1 MWSLL
6 QHIFN
11 FKAWPPCPLKGAHT
25 AYILMLTHF
34 WRNSKD
40 LTYKLPERRAH
51 TKFLVCFWYVE
62 SMSEVCTSIP
72 VAYHLRTLNLPFGVG
87 FGYGKRYEYGI
98 FLHILLVT
106 WLHTKY
112 VSETY
117 LAFGPLTV
125 CFWYAIRYAFGMC
138 AIPFSIPL
146 HTLYLPFEVCF
157 WYGKRY
163 GFGIFFAYTFGHLVA
178 YQIHIRNI
186 PCLCFCFDHKYGMF
200 LVCYY
205 RYAFGMCAIP
215 EQYQSWVCFRYA

>member
-1 MWSLL
+1 MEKGMNMVFFCIYLWSPGCIPNTYQKHTLL
-6 QHIFN
+6 
-11 FKAWPPCPLKGAHT
+11 
-25 AYILMLTHF
+25 
-34 WRNSKD
+34 
-40 LTYKLPERRAH
+40 
-51 TKFLVCFWYVE
+51 
-62 SMSEVCTSIP
+62 
-72 VAYHLRTLNLPFGVG
+72 
-87 FGYGKRYEYGI
+87 
-98 FLHILLVT
+98 
-106 WLHTKY
+106 
-112 VSETY
+112 
-117 LAFGPLTV
+117 LAPLTV

-205 RYAFGMCAIP
+205 RYAFGMCAIT
-215 EQYQSWVCFRYA
+215 